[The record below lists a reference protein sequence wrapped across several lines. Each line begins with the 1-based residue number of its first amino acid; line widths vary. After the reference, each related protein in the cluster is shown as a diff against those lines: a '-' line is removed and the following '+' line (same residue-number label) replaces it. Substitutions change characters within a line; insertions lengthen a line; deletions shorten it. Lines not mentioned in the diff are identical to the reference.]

1 MTRPLWRVGDMFNPR
16 AGCPPEREVNRR
28 HGGALESWLSVSTLA
43 KGETVLVA
51 DLQRVIEQ
59 RAPAFL
65 SQAGDNSGL
74 LVGDERSAVRRVLAA
89 LELTDPV
96 SEEAVSGAY
105 DTILTHHPFLF
116 APVRSL
122 VESRSREALLRR
134 LVMERMT
141 LISCHTNLD
150 AAAGG
155 LADIAGEGLGLLD
168 MEPLEPAPAGWL
180 KLVGFVPREAVEA
193 VAATVFAVG
202 AGGIGNYREC
212 AFAAEGTGWFTPDR
226 GSNPTIGAES
236 HPERTPEVRWETV
249 VPRNRLGA
257 AVRAFVSAHP
267 YEEPAL
273 DVYPVEDILTRLGL
287 GRVGRLAAPLSV
299 EALAGLVRETFEV
312 SDVSWC
318 GDGGRMVSRVA
329 VVPGSGRSLLEAA
342 AEVCDVLV
350 TGDLGYHEAERALE
364 RGLSLI
370 DVPHGGFEWWAF
382 KRWAGLLG
390 AELASAGVRLT
401 LSERWRPAW
410 ERIPGGACRDKDEQA
425 EEPVVG
431 RVRLWIDGGSR
442 GNPGLSAIGVVV
454 EDDQGRELETV
465 GKVIGQATNNVAEYR
480 ALIVGLE
487 LARGLGAADVEVR
500 SDSELLVRQMT
511 GEYKVKNEGLK
522 PLHGEARALAAGFDR
537 FSIAHVERE
546 LNRRADALVNRA
558 LDEQERAGL

>member
-1 MTRPLWRVGDMFNPR
+1 
-16 AGCPPEREVNRR
+16 
-28 HGGALESWLSVSTLA
+28 
-43 KGETVLVA
+43 VLVA
-51 DLQRVIEQ
+51 DLQRVIER
-59 RAPAFL
+59 RAPAVL
-65 SQAGDNSGL
+65 TQEGDNSGL

-89 LELTDPV
+89 LELTGPV
-96 SEEAVSGAY
+96 IEEAVSGAY
-105 DTILTHHPFLF
+105 DTVLTHHPFLF

-122 VESRSREALLRR
+122 VESRGREALLRR

-168 MEPLEPAPAGWL
+168 MEPLEPAPAGWF
-180 KLVGFVPREAVEA
+180 KLVGFVPKEAVEA
-193 VAATVFAVG
+193 VAAAVFAAG
-202 AGGIGNYREC
+202 AGGIGNYRDC
-212 AFAAEGTGWFTPDR
+212 AFAAEGTGWFTPGR
-226 GSNPTIGAES
+226 GSNPTIGVES
-236 HPERTPEVRWETV
+236 RPERTPEVRWETV
-249 VPRNRLGA
+249 VPRSRLGA
-257 AVRAFVSAHP
+257 AVRALVSAHP
-267 YEEPAL
+267 YEEPAF
-273 DVYPVEDILTRLGL
+273 DVYPVEDVLTRLGL

-312 SDVSWC
+312 GDVSWC
-318 GDGGRMVSRVA
+318 GDGGRLVSRVA

-480 ALIVGLE
+480 ALIAGLE
-487 LARGLGAADVEVR
+487 LARGLGADDVEVR

-522 PLHGEARALAAGFDR
+522 PLHGEARSLAAGFDR
-537 FSIAHVERE
+537 FTIAHVERE
-546 LNRRADALVNRA
+546 LNRQADALVNRA